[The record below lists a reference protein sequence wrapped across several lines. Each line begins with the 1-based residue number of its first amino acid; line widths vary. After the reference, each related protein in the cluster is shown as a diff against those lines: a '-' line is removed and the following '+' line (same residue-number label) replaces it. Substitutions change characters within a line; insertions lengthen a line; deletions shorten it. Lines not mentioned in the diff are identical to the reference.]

1 MGIVISNC
9 NVTFQP
15 TPSGVGGIEVG
26 QQVVNAPII
35 TLVGTDDSVIIGTSN
50 VTVTGVGFGIATGT
64 LEIQQ
69 DGGDYV
75 AVQTVDVGTWKN
87 YALQFDPTQ
96 NGLRYGVT
104 TTMKLTIA

>member
-9 NVTFQP
+9 KMTFKP
-15 TPSGVGGIEVG
+15 TPGGVGGIEVG
-26 QQVVNAPII
+26 QQVVTEPVI
-35 TLVGTDDSVIIGTSN
+35 TLVSTNDTVTVGESN
-50 VTVTGVGFGIATGT
+50 ITVTGVGFGIATGT

-75 AVQTVDVGTWKN
+75 VVQTVDVGSWKN
-87 YALQFDPTQ
+87 YGLQFDLTQ
-96 NGLRYGVT
+96 SGLRYGVT